1 MQYIVISFLKTHEM
15 KYWFLL
21 AAFCLGCVNLQAQE
35 VYNSSGKSGKPK
47 YRENAKK
54 TGFDA
59 TRLVVGGGIGGGFGY
74 GVLAF
79 QISPV
84 VGYRF
89 NDRFSAGIGLSY
101 QYFRYKNG
109 SEVFN
114 TSTQQYE
121 YHSPS
126 GSIISPSIWGRCFIF
141 DRLFASVIG
150 EYNFNYRTDFAPA
163 LIYGNGIEK
172 VKLNYGVPSALVG
185 LGYAQP
191 ITNNASF
198 VFLVSY
204 DVLQSATTRTVLDS
218 QGNAYMVTSPYY
230 RTLDV
235 RIGVNLGF

>member
-1 MQYIVISFLKTHEM
+1 M
-15 KYWFLL
+15 KQWFLL
-21 AAFCLGCVNLQAQE
+21 AVFCLGSFGMHAQE
-35 VYNSSGKSGKPK
+35 VYNSSGKSGKAK

-54 TGFDA
+54 SGFDA
-59 TRLVVGGGIGGGFGY
+59 NRLILGGGIGGGFGY

-79 QISPV
+79 QVSPV
-84 VGYRF
+84 AGYRIS
-89 NDRFSAGIGLSY
+89 DRFSAGIGLSY
-101 QYFRYKNG
+101 QYFHYKNG

-114 TSTQQYE
+114 TSTNQYE
-121 YHSPS
+121 YRSPS

-150 EYNFNYRTDFAPA
+150 EYHFNYRTDYAPA
-163 LIYGNGIEK
+163 LIYGQGIEK
-172 VKLNYGVPSALVG
+172 VKLNFGIPSALVG

-198 VFLVSY
+198 VFLISY

-218 QGNAYMVTSPYY
+218 QGNSYMVASPYY

-235 RIGVNLGF
+235 RLGVNLGF